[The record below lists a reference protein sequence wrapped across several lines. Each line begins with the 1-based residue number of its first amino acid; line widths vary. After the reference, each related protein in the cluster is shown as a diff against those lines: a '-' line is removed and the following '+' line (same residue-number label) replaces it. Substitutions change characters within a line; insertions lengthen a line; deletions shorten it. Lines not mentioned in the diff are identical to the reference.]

1 MLRLVN
7 SRSDTTVAATPQKL
21 DITKPTA
28 PLPTA
33 GRAAAAF
40 SAVMAGDG
48 TTRPKPPLG
57 GPRLHPGF
65 APPYRPCDVPAKTNE
80 KACRAVAAE
89 NRRAAAMD
97 PADARWTVA
106 VATAMAVEGGR
117 AGIISAERRAGVLE
131 LATSVG
137 LRPFDAAMIMAVVQD
152 ARRAGEAPLSVNVQ
166 QRLLLVGGAGIIGVP
181 MTGASGGSGGAT
193 TGRGSAWL
201 AVVWAVLLGLVG
213 MWVMIKWVLET
224 R

>member
-1 MLRLVN
+1 
-7 SRSDTTVAATPQKL
+7 
-21 DITKPTA
+21 
-28 PLPTA
+28 
-33 GRAAAAF
+33 
-40 SAVMAGDG
+40 
-48 TTRPKPPLG
+48 
-57 GPRLHPGF
+57 
-65 APPYRPCDVPAKTNE
+65 
-80 KACRAVAAE
+80 
-89 NRRAAAMD
+89 MD